1 MLAGVFAA
9 YWWALAGGRP
19 DSEARAVG
27 FAAIVFSNLALLF
40 VTRSRRRTAL
50 ATLREP
56 NAALWWITLGALAAL
71 GVAIYVPWAGAL
83 FKFSALGAA
92 ELALAAGAGVAGVA
106 WYELLKLSAKMR

>member
-1 MLAGVFAA
+1 V
-9 YWWALAGGRP
+9 
-19 DSEARAVG
+19 
-27 FAAIVFSNLALLF
+27 
-40 VTRSRRRTAL
+40 
-50 ATLREP
+50 LREP

-71 GVAIYVPWAGAL
+71 GVAIYVPWAAPL